1 MCEHSPALLFPFF
14 SPCSCIKGFMI
25 QGGCPKGDGT
35 GGSTIWGD
43 TPFKDEFDR

>member
-1 MCEHSPALLFPFF
+1 
-14 SPCSCIKGFMI
+14 MI